1 MCAWAMQETTKF
13 FIDSL
18 VRYPQH
24 KLEWLGV
31 NERARLVKRSPA
43 KTLKEKT
50 KKRKVADKKG
60 KGKEVTVGG
69 GDSGVEE
76 VTLAFS
82 ADLWS
87 YPSGEESSDEEVSGA
102 SDSESGSEADDTED
116 EFEEMLK
123 LRSVR
128 LGLDFVEGVRIFEK
142 EVRAGEL

>member
-1 MCAWAMQETTKF
+1 MQETIKF

-31 NERARLVKRSPA
+31 NERARLVKRNEA
-43 KTLKEKT
+43 KKPSKEET
-50 KKRKVADKKG
+50 KKKAVADKKG

-69 GDSGVEE
+69 GDSGIEE

-82 ADLWS
+82 ADMWS
-87 YPSGEESSDEEVSGA
+87 YPSSGSSDEETSGG
-102 SDSESGSEADDTED
+102 SESESESEADDTGD

>member
-1 MCAWAMQETTKF
+1 MQETTKF

-31 NERARLVKRSPA
+31 NERARLVKRKPA
-43 KTLKEKT
+43 KKSSKEET
-50 KKRKVADKKG
+50 KKKQVADKKG

-87 YPSGEESSDEEVSGA
+87 YPSGAESSDDEFPGV
-102 SDSESGSEADDTED
+102 SESEIESEAYDTGD

>member
-1 MCAWAMQETTKF
+1 M
-13 FIDSL
+13 
-18 VRYPQH
+18 
-24 KLEWLGV
+24 
-31 NERARLVKRSPA
+31 KRNLA
-43 KTLKEKT
+43 KTSKEET
-50 KKRKVADKKG
+50 EKRKVADKKG

-87 YPSGEESSDEEVSGA
+87 YPSGEESSDEEVPGG
-102 SDSESGSEADDTED
+102 SDSESESDADDTGD

-123 LRSVR
+123 LKSVR

>member
-1 MCAWAMQETTKF
+1 M
-13 FIDSL
+13 
-18 VRYPQH
+18 RYPQH
-24 KLEWLGV
+24 KLEWFGI
-31 NERARLVKRSPA
+31 NERARLVKRNLA
-43 KTLKEKT
+43 KTSKEET
-50 KKRKVADKKG
+50 EKRKVADKKG

-87 YPSGEESSDEEVSGA
+87 YPSGEESSDEEVPGG
-102 SDSESGSEADDTED
+102 SDSESESDADDTGD

-123 LRSVR
+123 LKSVR

>member
-1 MCAWAMQETTKF
+1 MQETIKF

-24 KLEWLGV
+24 RLEWLGV
-31 NERARLVKRSPA
+31 NERARLVKRNQVK
-43 KTLKEKT
+43 KTSKEET
-50 KKRKVADKKG
+50 KKKAVADKKG

-69 GDSGVEE
+69 GDSGIEQ

-82 ADLWS
+82 ADMWS
-87 YPSGEESSDEEVSGA
+87 YPSGGESSDEETSGG
-102 SDSESGSEADDTED
+102 SEGESESELDDTGD
-116 EFEEMLK
+116 GFEEMLK
-123 LRSVR
+123 VRSVR